1 MRGTVLLVTHDDA
14 RSIAPVLQE
23 IDEARL
29 LLARS
34 DIALDV
40 VVVDDASND
49 ATLDLARAGATQLG
63 LDLTVIKSEAAG
75 SVAAL
80 RAGFAQVLASPECS
94 FVVTIDGDGQ
104 HDARQIPDLVRAHL
118 AGGLGVTIGSRWV
131 RGGSA
136 PGSTAKRSLTS
147 RVGNQLARSV
157 ARIDGIRDATS
168 GFRVMHPDVLA
179 FPVPHEVLAE
189 PSVYF
194 AALTALAQAHGFA
207 VEEVPITFRPRY
219 SRMRP
224 LERGDGS
231 RFLRG
236 LWETR
241 RAGAEARASHRA
253 DQTHWAK
260 RQPHFAG
267 QNPAPDSHFGAL
279 DELESLAG
287 ATNFFSWIVE
297 GFGSAIGANTV
308 EVGAGLGTVSRAIAA
323 AHPGTKVLALE
334 PAANVYPRAA
344 ERLASHP
351 QITLRQATSGDVL
364 AGGAAGTFDTAVYV
378 NVLEHIEDDN
388 GELEVARQLLAPGGR
403 LCLFVPAMPS
413 LYSAIDHK
421 SGHFRRYTKQS
432 LRSRV
437 EQAGFTIDTIEYFDV
452 ASVVPYWLMYRVLG
466 VETLGGGSNAIYDK
480 IIVPASKAVQR
491 ILAHPPLGKNL
502 ILVARRSR

>member
-23 IDEARL
+23 IDESRAL
-29 LLARS
+29 LGRS
-34 DIALDV
+34 DISLDV
-40 VVVDDASND
+40 LIVDDSSND
-49 ATLDLARAGATQLG
+49 ATLDLARAEADQLG
-63 LDLTVIKSEAAG
+63 LDLTIVKSPATG
-75 SVAAL
+75 RIAAL
-80 RAGFAQVLASPECS
+80 RAGFDQLTSAADSA
-94 FVVTIDGDGQ
+94 FVVTLDGDGQ

-118 AGGLGVTIGSRWV
+118 AGGLGITIGSRWV

-136 PGSTAKRSLTS
+136 PGSTPRRSLTS
-147 RVGNQLARSV
+147 RVGNQLARTV

-168 GFRVMHPDVLA
+168 GFRVLHPDVLT
-179 FPVPHEVLAE
+179 FPVPPQVLTEA
-189 PSVYF
+189 SVYF

-219 SRMRP
+219 SQMRP

-231 RFLRG
+231 RFLVG

-241 RAGAEARASHRA
+241 RAGTEARASHRA

-267 QNPAPDSHFGAL
+267 QNPTPDSHFGAL

-287 ATNFFSWIVE
+287 ATNFFTWIVE
-297 GFGSAIGANTV
+297 GFGNAIGPRTV

-323 AHPGTKVLALE
+323 VHPDTTVLALE
-334 PAANVYPRAA
+334 PAANVYPSAA

-351 QITLRQATSGDVL
+351 QITLRQATSGDLL
-364 AGGAAGTFDTAVYV
+364 AEGAADRFDTAVYV
-378 NVLEHIEDDN
+378 NVLEHIEDDE

-421 SGHFRRYTKQS
+421 SGHFRRYTKDT
-432 LRSRV
+432 LRGRV
-437 EQAGFTIDTIEYFDV
+437 ERAGFTVDTIDYFDV
-452 ASVVPYWLMYRVLG
+452 ASVLPYWLMYRVLG

-480 IIVPASKAVQR
+480 VIVPTSKALQR
-491 ILAHPPLGKNL
+491 VIVHPPIGKNL